1 MLLEGELTSNSLR
14 LILLSSLVISRLLG
28 RSSSLVAIVVPLT
41 SLTTAFAVTT
51 TVVIATFASS
61 FLDEGIFLIAM
72 NLRLARESLTSS
84 MLIWHLIDCLRAILV
99 RRVLALLT
107 FVRCIVYRGTATLL
121 VALSLAI

>member
-14 LILLSSLVISRLLG
+14 LILLSRLVISRLLG
-28 RSSSLVAIVVPLT
+28 RNSSLVAVVVPLA
-41 SLTTAFAVTT
+41 SLTTAFAITT

>member
-14 LILLSSLVISRLLG
+14 LILLSRLVISRLLG
-28 RSSSLVAIVVPLT
+28 RSSSLVAVVVPLA
-41 SLTTAFAVTT
+41 SLTTAFAITT
-51 TVVIATFASS
+51 TMVIATFASS

-84 MLIWHLIDCLRAILV
+84 MLIWHLIDCLSAILV

-107 FVRCIVYRGTATLL
+107 FVRCIVYRGTTTLL